1 MKLSHFN
8 FELPDELLA
17 EYPAENRDESRLMVL
32 NRKEQTIEH
41 KMFKDLIDYFD
52 EDDVMLI
59 FDFIKDGV
67 VYKGLEYH
75 RGLGEVFNPVRR
87 WAEGHGDNT
96 KHFAYE
102 AICDMLNDELEE
114 IRAKVEEQAMFE
126 KINKGLGIAK

>member
-1 MKLSHFN
+1 LRKQ
-8 FELPDELLA
+8 LPAKKEVRILR
-17 EYPAENRDESRLMVL
+17 YNKGKKVM
-32 NRKEQTIEH
+32 NKKEQRMAITRAFRE
-41 KMFKDLIDYFD
+41 KLVETQGKEFSFM

-59 FDFIKDGV
+59 FDFIKGGL

-75 RGLGEVFNPVRR
+75 RGMNEVFNPVSR
-87 WAEGHGDNT
+87 WADGHGDNT

>member
-1 MKLSHFN
+1 MNK
-8 FELPDELLA
+8 
-17 EYPAENRDESRLMVL
+17 
-32 NRKEQTIEH
+32 KEQRMAITRAFRAKLVETQG
-41 KMFKDLIDYFD
+41 KEFSFD

-75 RGLGEVFNPVRR
+75 RGMNEVFNPVRR

-102 AICDMLNDELEE
+102 AVADMLNDELEE

>member
-1 MKLSHFN
+1 
-8 FELPDELLA
+8 LPSEDRVRILR
-17 EYPAENRDESRLMVL
+17 YNKGKKVM
-32 NRKEQTIEH
+32 NKKEQRMAITRAFRE
-41 KMFKDLIDYFD
+41 KLVETQGKEFSFD

-59 FDFIKDGV
+59 FDFIQGGV

-75 RGLGEVFNPVRR
+75 RGMNEVFNPVSR
-87 WAEGHGDNT
+87 WADGHGDNT

-102 AICDMLNDELEE
+102 AICDMLNEELEE

>member
-1 MKLSHFN
+1 MNK
-8 FELPDELLA
+8 
-17 EYPAENRDESRLMVL
+17 
-32 NRKEQTIEH
+32 KEQRMAITRAFRE
-41 KMFKDLIDYFD
+41 KLVETQGKEFSFD

-59 FDFIKDGV
+59 FDFIKGGL

-75 RGLGEVFNPVRR
+75 RGMNEVFNPVAQ
-87 WAEGHGDNT
+87 WADGHGDNT